1 MKTYVFSVIINNIA
15 NYLPNEG
22 FIGIHFICYAHVVI
36 KKCLLNIL
44 SRMFQHW
51 LIDK

>member
-36 KKCLLNIL
+36 KIRLTEYLVKNG
-44 SRMFQHW
+44 ST
-51 LIDK
+51 LIN

>member
-22 FIGIHFICYAHVVI
+22 
-36 KKCLLNIL
+36 L
-44 SRMFQHW
+44 
-51 LIDK
+51 

>member
-22 FIGIHFICYAHVVI
+22 FIGIT
-36 KKCLLNIL
+36 L
-44 SRMFQHW
+44 SVMRMW
-51 LIDK
+51 